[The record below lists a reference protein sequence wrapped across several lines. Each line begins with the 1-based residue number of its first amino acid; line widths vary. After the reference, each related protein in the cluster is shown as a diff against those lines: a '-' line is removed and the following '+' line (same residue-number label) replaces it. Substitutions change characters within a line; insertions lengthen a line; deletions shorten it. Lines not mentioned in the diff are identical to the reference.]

1 MRLLII
7 CSLLCTV
14 IRGNYTTDERA
25 GLVSLYAATDGAASW
40 TTSTGWNTSADVCT
54 WFGISCSAGTVTEIA
69 LANNCLSGNL
79 CDASPAL
86 WQLTELRVV
95 DLSCNNLAGPLPS
108 GLSLLTRLT
117 KLDISRNNLSTGLP
131 QSWLQAQRSTNSSS
145 NTLRLSSLAMQ
156 VLQAAPD
163 ELPEEIYNALKIA
176 LSLPHLATL
185 RLSSTKLT
193 SDTTLIVQLHRCSID
208 DLGDICGKPIHAA
221 AGPRSSMVMLLKHPT
236 ERSTLPAIFSSVLAT
251 LDLTDENSITGLIHE
266 SDAQLRVLVW
276 GADII
281 QQAAKAN
288 ELTKHHRLLQQQ
300 CPPGTYTSTSDGVSS
315 CRQCPAGTY
324 RYTLH
329 NYQMHECNRLLLLL
343 LQTCLA
349 VLLQACGKHKVQ
361 LVLNSA
367 SLLYLACIII

>member
-54 WFGISCSAGTVTEIA
+54 WFGISCSAGTVTKIA
-69 LANNCLSGNL
+69 LANNSLSGNL

-86 WQLTELRVV
+86 WQLTELRVL

-193 SDTTLIVQLHRCSID
+193 GSTTLTVQLHRCSND
-208 DLGDICGKPIHAA
+208 SLGDICSKISDAA
-221 AGPRSSMVMLLKHPT
+221 VGSRSSTMMLLKHPIET
-236 ERSTLPAIFSSVLAT
+236 GPLLAT
-251 LDLTDENSITGLIHE
+251 LHSVLVTLNVADENSIPELILTP
-266 SDAQLRVLVW
+266 DVQPRVLVLS
-276 GADII
+276 ANVI
-281 QQAAKAN
+281 QQTVDSSS
-288 ELTKHHRLLQQQ
+288 ELTKHQRSLQQQ
-300 CPPGTYTSTSDGVSS
+300 CPPGTYTSTSDGVAS

-324 RYTLH
+324 RYTL
-329 NYQMHECNRLLLLL
+329 
-343 LQTCLA
+343 
-349 VLLQACGKHKVQ
+349 
-361 LVLNSA
+361 
-367 SLLYLACIII
+367 